1 MSVIRIK
8 IEPKVI
14 IDAVLKSN
22 RDMEEVKERY
32 RNFDK
37 WINKELDPTF
47 NQLNELSRFLR
58 VPFGYLLL
66 ETPVTEEIPL
76 LQFRTV
82 DTDAIQKPSRE
93 LIDTIHDMER
103 KQAWLRDIYNS
114 EGRGKLDFVGS
125 LRVDKD
131 TDQLLIAERIR
142 AIMGLEKNWYEKA
155 NSRLS
160 TFQLLRTRLS
170 ENGIMIMQNGIALNN
185 THRPLNINEFRAFTL
200 IDEFAPLIF
209 INSLDTQNGKA
220 FSLLHELVHIFFGR
234 DSLYNDDLT
243 FRNKYTNP
251 LEIICNKV
259 SGELIAPMDVFVT
272 YWEKD
277 YRHLGQ
283 SEKIAVIA
291 DEFRV
296 SKIVIAR
303 KALDKRF
310 INRHKYMEV
319 VDIVRKE
326 FELSRRKEK
335 RSGGGNAINNVLSRI
350 DRNFLRT
357 LINSVQSGNIQHT
370 EAYRLA
376 GVGRGVF
383 EEMMT
388 RLKGVR

>member
-1 MSVIRIK
+1 
-8 IEPKVI
+8 
-14 IDAVLKSN
+14 
-22 RDMEEVKERY
+22 
-32 RNFDK
+32 
-37 WINKELDPTF
+37 
-47 NQLNELSRFLR
+47 
-58 VPFGYLLL
+58 
-66 ETPVTEEIPL
+66 
-76 LQFRTV
+76 
-82 DTDAIQKPSRE
+82 
-93 LIDTIHDMER
+93 
-103 KQAWLRDIYNS
+103 
-114 EGRGKLDFVGS
+114 
-125 LRVDKD
+125 
-131 TDQLLIAERIR
+131 
-142 AIMGLEKNWYEKA
+142 
-155 NSRLS
+155 
-160 TFQLLRTRLS
+160 LS

-272 YWEKD
+272 YCEKD
-277 YRHLGQ
+277 YRHLSQ

-335 RSGGGNAINNVLSRI
+335 NTGGGNAINNALSRI

-383 EEMMT
+383 EDMMT